1 MNWSVYRMLTD
12 EMTKE
17 TDIKS
22 KEKINLSTNKI
33 TRQQLLELEQ
43 KKKTN
48 FQKILDILIVLMPV
62 ICGII
67 SILEY

>member
-1 MNWSVYRMLTD
+1 MLTD